1 MPVIQGGGV
10 SYDASA
16 AVRDSFKDLTNSMQ
30 ILATLKQEERKH
42 QLNVMTSALDML
54 KLAQISS
61 GLPWQVFLGTDLA
74 TAPLNAY
81 LQAYSA
87 ASGRQLSGDEAQ
99 QLANQLHEFNAD
111 QNNWSAQTQAEF
123 LLSRSLWSEEGYNKP
138 PSSTSESAEGRAS
151 TESATEPAVNTYGL
165 PYKGTGSST
174 ETGSG
179 GGNEVVGGTSNPIIE
194 SETQAASP
202 SAPNPLGGPAIQG
215 EGEGYGQTVSPT
227 FVPTTGVPVRTRAPI
242 IQPEIKGSLP
252 NLQVSGAPGQL
263 GLVMAQGGT
272 PKPEVLQGVPPTEPQ
287 PLPIVLSPQMEPSPT
302 ATQGGTPK
310 PEVLRRFGEEPFTVQ
325 GGAVSSKQESVPT
338 TLTPGVVETP
348 LTVPQG
354 GTPQVKVPPQAE
366 QAKTSAYEWNDQIKD
381 YIPAGARF
389 IGYSESGNPIIQ
401 KQDGSKVELVKTQGL
416 QVGLSEEG
424 QSSEPQGTRLIGAE
438 DVSFTSVTRFAPSPV
453 LKGYPEG
460 LTIQTPLV
468 IDPQTGESDPKKLMF
483 DGFGRAWVLAPG
495 VKLQELD
502 KYPIRGVEL
511 NFRGMSLEDIVN
523 LIGDNNWLQEKIR
536 NSGLMIPLTTFEEYA
551 DYLNKRGIGIPA
563 KDIPTI
569 KKMFEDEAKRA
580 KGEKSAAP
588 RGPGS
593 ALLGKGMRE
602 ETTGNLMSTPV
613 KPKQVLGAKWEGN
626 RQGFGAQQILAS
638 APKTPPSPSSI
649 ESLPKDTEIPVKI
662 GKEEVTVTPEKVAK
676 ATSLDELLKPGEVNL
691 RYTGPKASEEA
702 IRIAKDPVKV
712 SNIFE
717 KLRSVTGQPTKSFK
731 EKSEIHNAA
740 VTAGSWLQTGWNVM
754 TPDERMNLVK
764 WAENYVKN
772 TSPSVGYMRY
782 GSDWATLR
790 ANELRDEAQLQAAIA
805 SQMSVQASVAASG
818 LSGLLQGIVDIAQT
832 YSSIIG
838 DISVAAINKGKSP
851 SEYLANPKEN
861 PAFVDIQNDI
871 RQILDTFFQAGGM
884 EALLGAVKTYQL
896 QGGFIGIGKKYKPA
910 PGTTE
915 GTTLTPEQKAAQE
928 KAAEEAKRII
938 NGR

>member
-10 SYDASA
+10 TYDAGA
-16 AVRDSFKDLTNSMQ
+16 AVRDNFKDLTNSMQ

-87 ASGRQLSGDEAQ
+87 ASGRQLSSNEAQ
-99 QLANQLHEFNAD
+99 QLVNQLHEFNAD

-138 PSSTSESAEGRAS
+138 PSSTSESAEGRTS

-272 PKPEVLQGVPPTEPQ
+272 PKPEVLRGVPPTEPQ

-302 ATQGGTPK
+302 SLTPGTVKAP
-310 PEVLRRFGEEPFTVQ
+310 LTVQ
-325 GGAVSSKQESVPT
+325 DSFVSSRLLKQESVPT

-424 QSSEPQGTRLIGAE
+424 QSSEPQGTRLIGAG

-523 LIGDNNWLQEKIR
+523 LIGDNNALQEKIR
-536 NSGLMIPLTTFEEYA
+536 NYGLMIPLTTFEEYA

-691 RYTGPKASEEA
+691 RDTGPKASEEA